1 LLFQVVPLALYLQV
15 APLYTGVVYYADNI
29 LTGEWIA
36 VKMESLDADNPKLS
50 HEWKVYKS
58 LSGGLGIPRVSWF
71 GSERGYRAMTMSLL
85 GPSLEDLFDAC
96 NRKFT
101 LKTVL
106 MLADQLVS
114 CITLFFLVLGVS
126 ASLKSI

>member
-1 LLFQVVPLALYLQV
+1 M
-15 APLYTGVVYYADNI
+15 YYADNI
-29 LTGEWIA
+29 LTGEEIA
-36 VKMESLDADNPKLS
+36 VKMESFDADNPKLS

-58 LSGGLGIPRVSWF
+58 LSSGLGIPQVSWF
-71 GSERGYRAMTMSLL
+71 GSERGYQAMTMNLL
-85 GPSLEDLFDAC
+85 GPSLKDLFDSC

-114 CITLFFLVLGVS
+114 L
-126 ASLKSI
+126 

>member
-1 LLFQVVPLALYLQV
+1 MLLIPLALHPQV
-15 APLYTGVVYYADNI
+15 TPLCIGEVYYADNI
-29 LTGEWIA
+29 LTGEGIA
-36 VKMESLDADNPKLS
+36 VKMESLEAHNPKLS

-71 GSERGYRAMTMSLL
+71 GAERGYRAMTMSLL

-114 CITLFFLVLGVS
+114 FVTFIHSTSVRVPR
-126 ASLKSI
+126 

>member
-1 LLFQVVPLALYLQV
+1 M
-15 APLYTGVVYYADNI
+15 VYYADNV
-29 LTGEWIA
+29 LTGEKMA

-58 LSGGLGIPRVSWF
+58 LSGGLGIPRAFWF
-71 GSERGYRAMTMSLL
+71 GSERGYRAMTMNLL

-96 NRKFT
+96 NHKFT

-114 CITLFFLVLGVS
+114 FITFVLSS
-126 ASLKSI
+126 ACQWGNCLS